1 MCAIFC
7 RSIERPLF
15 RGLHFLTG
23 NYLAGRKCLVL
34 LNGGAE
40 ATKKP
45 SKLAG
50 LFIEAKVPN
59 QDLGGVLSGLG
70 IFGPDLP
77 RMPLRGACCSSK
89 IFCCSG
95 VSKA

>member
-1 MCAIFC
+1 MHAIFLPWHQASAFSRGFIFYGKLSC
-7 RSIERPLF
+7 RAEMPRCPER
-15 RGLHFLTG
+15 RGRG
-23 NYLAGRKCLVL
+23 N
-34 LNGGAE
+34 
-40 ATKKP
+40 KKP

-50 LFIEAKVPN
+50 LFIGTKTAD

>member
-1 MCAIFC
+1 MRAIFC
-7 RSIERPLF
+7 RGIKRPLF
-15 RGLHFLTG
+15 RGASFFNGKLSCRAEMPRSPERRCRG
-23 NYLAGRKCLVL
+23 N
-34 LNGGAE
+34 
-40 ATKKP
+40 KKP

-50 LFIEAKVPN
+50 LFIEAKAPN
-59 QDLGGVLSGLG
+59 QGLGGVLSGLG

-77 RMPLRGACCSSK
+77 RIPLRGACCSSK